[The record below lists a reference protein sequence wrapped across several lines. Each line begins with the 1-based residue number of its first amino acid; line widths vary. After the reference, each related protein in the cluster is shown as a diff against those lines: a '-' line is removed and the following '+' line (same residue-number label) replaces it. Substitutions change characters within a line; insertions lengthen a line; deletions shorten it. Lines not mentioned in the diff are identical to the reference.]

1 MRLTEEYQLDWK
13 FYVTVLLIVAVVVTG
28 FAIGR
33 RMIIRA
39 TGRDVQKLII
49 RTNYGEIEASR
60 KQARIYVRGLV
71 DQYNLAPRERN
82 KAEDIYTRF
91 FHERMNIWIEDR
103 IKGRSEAYTRRR
115 QAECGQ
121 RYEEEFQQFLK
132 ERE

>member
-1 MRLTEEYQLDWK
+1 MRLTEEYESDWK

-49 RTNYGEIEASR
+49 NTNYGELKAS
-60 KQARIYVRGLV
+60 QARARRHVSRLV
-71 DQYNLAPRERN
+71 EEHNLTPRERK
-82 KAEDIYTRF
+82 KAEEIYTRC
-91 FHERMNIWIEDR
+91 FHELMNIWVEDR
-103 IKGRSEAYTRRR
+103 IQARSQAYTQRRYAKC
-115 QAECGQ
+115 QQ
-121 RYEEEFQQFLK
+121 PYEEEFQQLLK